1 MFIWIIMSFDVQTCS
16 NENDQTS
23 RWHNFK
29 AWLTILIY
37 LRHPWGTILQ
47 IFNKISSIT
56 FANRFSVFVINFA
69 LYLAH
74 SLLHPS
80 TNFTSPIPEINVYR
94 SQLAQFNPNTGSI
107 QQNHVLPTQL
117 GIAGTAR
124 PSVILPQHR
133 SLVVITSAWLGLIV
147 LLIDLVSPGGN
158 PATIAKLVGCLHF
171 RTNHYRSAEP
181 FPQLHYFL
189 WVNPFNGCIRQLT
202 ATSGSR
208 VVGESEPARE
218 DSSVALRKNWV
229 NPIQRLEDQPSN
241 LDCWLFLDPRRRI
254 WVTSSKF

>member
-1 MFIWIIMSFDVQTCS
+1 MFNWIIMSFDVQTCS

-56 FANRFSVFVINFA
+56 FANRFSVFVINLAF
-69 LYLAH
+69 YLAH
-74 SLLHPS
+74 SLPHPS

-124 PSVILPQHR
+124 PFVILPQHR

-147 LLIDLVSPGGN
+147 LLIDLVSPGGEPGN
-158 PATIAKLVGCLHF
+158 YCQVSWLSSFSHKPLSKCRAL
-171 RTNHYRSAEP
+171 SAAPLLPLGQP
-181 FPQLHYFL
+181 FQ
-189 WVNPFNGCIRQLT
+189 WVHPSTHCDIGFQ
-202 ATSGSR
+202 SGR
-208 VVGESEPARE
+208 GEWTR
-218 DSSVALRKNWV
+218 
-229 NPIQRLEDQPSN
+229 
-241 LDCWLFLDPRRRI
+241 
-254 WVTSSKF
+254 